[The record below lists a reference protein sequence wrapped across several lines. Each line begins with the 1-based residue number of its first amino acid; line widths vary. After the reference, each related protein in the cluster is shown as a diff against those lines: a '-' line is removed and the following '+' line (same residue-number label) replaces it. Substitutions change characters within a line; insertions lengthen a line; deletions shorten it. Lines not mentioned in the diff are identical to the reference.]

1 MFTNSAVAAATGSD
15 QDSGLEA
22 GRGAVKPLKMFPAS
36 ISVKQQ
42 EKQFWEFLC
51 TEVVHSF
58 RHTL

>member
-42 EKQFWEFLC
+42 EK
-51 TEVVHSF
+51 
-58 RHTL
+58 